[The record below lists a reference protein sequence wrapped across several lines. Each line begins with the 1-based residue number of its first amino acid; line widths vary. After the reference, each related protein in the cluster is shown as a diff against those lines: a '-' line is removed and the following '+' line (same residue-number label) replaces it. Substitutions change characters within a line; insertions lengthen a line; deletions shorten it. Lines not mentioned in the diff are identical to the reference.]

1 MQLSYASTKK
11 CIEKLHLLKFVFFV
25 RFIALY
31 NNCPANRKKVTNKL
45 PNRSAPRYTMVNIV
59 MVVIARIRF
68 VLQWSD
74 YTKMRH
80 AYFGMSHLLND
91 IFRSLLFNVFF
102 CER

>member
-45 PNRSAPRYTMVNIV
+45 PHKSAKMALSYADNCHFKVLYLHGKLF
-59 MVVIARIRF
+59 VVVSFAN
-68 VLQWSD
+68 SNE
-74 YTKMRH
+74 YGSNKK
-80 AYFGMSHLLND
+80 
-91 IFRSLLFNVFF
+91 
-102 CER
+102 